1 MTQLHKKLFLVLFAA
16 ITIAALLLPAP
27 KVTNHLAD
35 LEPVTQPAV
44 QETAGL
50 DHPFWWWDTGDVNIS
65 GYTWAG

>member
-16 ITIAALLLPAP
+16 ITIAALFLPAP
-27 KVTNHLAD
+27 RIASHLAGLD
-35 LEPVTQPAV
+35 AVTQPAV

-50 DHPFWWWDTGDVNIS
+50 DRPFWWWDTGDVTIS